1 MFEVT
6 FNLNQKQDGG
16 KMGRDISFSSGEALF
31 EFTKE
36 INKKL
41 LYYHRKYGFEAKVV
55 LSIEVDTNVYNCD
68 LDFATAETDGL
79 TYFKTKGIED
89 SALQIIKAR
98 KKTKVDLF
106 SSEDI
111 DGNYIDPLVVKIC

>member
-31 EFTKE
+31 EFTDQITNLRNYYTIIE
-36 INKKL
+36 NTDLRLKL
-41 LYYHRKYGFEAKVV
+41 FY
-55 LSIEVDTNVYNCD
+55 LSVDTNVYNCD

-79 TYFKTKGIED
+79 TYFKTKIVEIVHYR
-89 SALQIIKAR
+89 L
-98 KKTKVDLF
+98 
-106 SSEDI
+106 
-111 DGNYIDPLVVKIC
+111 

>member
-31 EFTKE
+31 EFTDQITNLRNYYTIIE
-36 INKKL
+36 NTDLKL
-41 LYYHRKYGFEAKVV
+41 KVV

-68 LDFATAETDGL
+68 LDTTAETDGL
-79 TYFKTKGIED
+79 TYFKAKGIED
-89 SALQIIKAR
+89 SALQIIKA
-98 KKTKVDLF
+98 
-106 SSEDI
+106 
-111 DGNYIDPLVVKIC
+111 

>member
-31 EFTKE
+31 EFTDQRDHQL
-36 INKKL
+36 KKL

-55 LSIEVDTNVYNCD
+55 LSIEVE
-68 LDFATAETDGL
+68 LMF
-79 TYFKTKGIED
+79 
-89 SALQIIKAR
+89 II
-98 KKTKVDLF
+98 V
-106 SSEDI
+106 I
-111 DGNYIDPLVVKIC
+111 